1 MNGSAGIYEKSSRDR
16 VDVTSAIRTSTNRI
30 IEVYPI
36 LISRSA
42 AVSSLVIKA
51 KYLVK
56 HGTDTELVQAV
67 GRCLDDRT
75 YSIKN
80 NRQQDELH
88 SPKDICNFSRGR
100 LFQLALEDRKIK
112 AEGLVY
118 LSSSSN
124 YRT

>member
-1 MNGSAGIYEKSSRDR
+1 MNGNAGIYEKSSRDR
-16 VDVTSAIRTSTNRI
+16 VDVTSATRTSTNRI

-36 LISRSA
+36 LIFRSA
-42 AVSSLVIKA
+42 AVLSLVIKA

-67 GRCLDDRT
+67 RRCLDDRT
-75 YSIKN
+75 YSIKT

-100 LFQLALEDRKIK
+100 LLQLAWEDRKIK